1 MASANTR
8 TVLIL
13 NGPNL
18 NMLGKREPEIYGH
31 QTLADVE
38 ANCRAVGNEYGFAID
53 FRQSNAES
61 TLIDWIQDSRE
72 TAAGLIINPA
82 GLTHTSVALLDALA
96 MCLCPV
102 LEVHISNVHKREEF
116 RHFSYVS
123 RAATGVITGLGT
135 HGYEL
140 AIRHVAHLLNETAK
154 QP

>member
-1 MASANTR
+1 
-8 TVLIL
+8 
-13 NGPNL
+13 
-18 NMLGKREPEIYGH
+18 MLGKREPEIYGR

-38 ANCRAVGNEYGFAID
+38 ARCRVVGTEYGFAVD
-53 FRQSNAES
+53 FRQSNSEA
-61 TLIDWIQDSRE
+61 TLIDWIQESRE

-82 GLTHTSVALLDALA
+82 GLTHTSVPLLDALA

-123 RAATGVITGLGT
+123 RAATGVLTGLGT

-140 AIRHVAHLLNETAK
+140 AIRHLAHLLEVAPK
-154 QP
+154 RK